1 MRQVRLGLIGD
12 KIARSRSS
20 ELHRLAGALCGLD
33 VTYDL
38 LIPPERGESFR
49 QIFDHC
55 RHGGYRGLNITY
67 PYKEAVVPLLAP
79 LGPDLAPLGACNTV
93 TFGEGAPQG
102 ANTDCSGFAS
112 AFRNA
117 FPGTPPGIVAMAG
130 TGGVGKAIAFALA
143 ALGARELR
151 LCDTD
156 RAKAEA
162 LAAALAPVAG
172 AMAIVTAPD
181 MLAAADGADGLI
193 NATPLGMDG
202 IGNAMPDAV
211 LAGRRWA
218 FDAVY
223 TPEDTPFVIAARARG
238 LAILSGFDLFLFQ
251 GVDAFRIFTG
261 HDVDV
266 GELRRLLRGGEGP
279 MSSGD

>member
-12 KIARSRSS
+12 KIARSRSP
-20 ELHRLAGALCGLD
+20 ELHRLAGALCGLE

-38 LIPPERGESFR
+38 LIPPERGNSFR
-49 QIFDHC
+49 EVFDHC
-55 RHGGYRGLNITY
+55 RSAGYRGLNITY

-79 LGPDLAPLGACNTV
+79 LGPDLSALGACNTV

-151 LCDTD
+151 IFDTD
-156 RAKAEA
+156 QAKARA

-172 AMAIVTAPD
+172 PMAIVTAPD
-181 MLAAADGADGLI
+181 MPAAADGADGMI

-202 IGNAMPDAV
+202 IGNAIPDGV
-211 LAGRRWA
+211 LAGRSWA

-238 LAILSGFDLFLFQ
+238 LAILSGFELFLFQ

-261 HDVDV
+261 EDVDAE
-266 GELRRLLRGGEGP
+266 GLRRRLRSGEDPAAAGG
-279 MSSGD
+279 